1 MALNGR
7 QLEKKHTTTNQ
18 KQAASTEGTTEGR
31 RDEREVRG
39 SEISSFLEGEKSN
52 EM

>member
-1 MALNGR
+1 VALNGS
-7 QLEKKHTTTNQ
+7 QSGEKHTTTNQ
-18 KQAASTEGTTEGR
+18 KQAATTEMTIEGR
-31 RDEREVRG
+31 RDEREARG